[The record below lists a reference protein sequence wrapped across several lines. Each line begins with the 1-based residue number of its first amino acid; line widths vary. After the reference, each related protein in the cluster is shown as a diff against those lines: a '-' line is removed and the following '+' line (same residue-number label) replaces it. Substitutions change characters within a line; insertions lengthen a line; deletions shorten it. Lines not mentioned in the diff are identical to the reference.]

1 MSKRLLSLCLVAV
14 LAVMSISAWA
24 LDKKSG
30 AYQIGTAEDLK
41 AFAEL
46 VNGGETQA
54 YAQLTADIDYGTEQT
69 QIGCD
74 ANKFA
79 GAFDGMGHTIKV
91 NFFSDEDGSG
101 ALFRNLTNSAIVQNL
116 RVIGNITTTAKYA
129 SGIAAWAQG
138 ATIRNCM
145 VDITIESGLG
155 GDATHAGIAAVV
167 NQGFFAT
174 NCLSKVVIN
183 GATTE
188 NCGGLVGWA
197 DERANVQNC
206 LVINEGTYK
215 QNDNSATIGRNGG
228 HYRNFAVAKYVEFRS
243 GANYGA
249 RQEGACY
256 NNYALNDW
264 GGDAGDVTY
273 ITTEDLKSGK
283 VCYMLNNDQTDIQW
297 TQTIGEDDYPMP
309 KVFGKGTQVYASV
322 ATNCHGLVEVAEGEE
337 APQVTYSNTATA
349 VTATAHTWDNG
360 VCTTCGFFND
370 NYLERDLADCSIL
383 VRTADDMHWCEIKN
397 QVSNGG
403 RFNIKQMAPIEISAL
418 GKGYTIFNNGNW
430 FDGNYNGQGYD
441 LTIHIAD
448 VTGENAALF
457 PQASGTLENI
467 CLHGD
472 IAAQNKFSASFV
484 GTSRRGTLMIRNV
497 YSDATISTT
506 MTGDVSCGGILGNA

>member
-14 LAVMSISAWA
+14 LAVMSTSAWA
-24 LDKKSG
+24 LDKQNG

-91 NFFSDEDGSG
+91 NFFSDVDGSG

-174 NCLSKVVIN
+174 NCLAKVVIN

-309 KVFGKGTQVYASV
+309 KVFGKGSQVYASV

-337 APQVTYSNTATA
+337 APQEIGRAS
-349 VTATAHTWDNG
+349 
-360 VCTTCGFFND
+360 CR
-370 NYLERDLADCSIL
+370 ER
-383 VRTADDMHWCEIKN
+383 V
-397 QVSNGG
+397 
-403 RFNIKQMAPIEISAL
+403 
-418 GKGYTIFNNGNW
+418 
-430 FDGNYNGQGYD
+430 
-441 LTIHIAD
+441 
-448 VTGENAALF
+448 
-457 PQASGTLENI
+457 
-467 CLHGD
+467 
-472 IAAQNKFSASFV
+472 
-484 GTSRRGTLMIRNV
+484 
-497 YSDATISTT
+497 
-506 MTGDVSCGGILGNA
+506 